1 MGKGE
6 VQKRGIRRR
15 QLKPVVLI
23 VTEGSQT
30 EPKYFDSFR
39 SRQTNIDI
47 QVVSGGA
54 GSGTDYASLVRK
66 AVAYMEKNGLS
77 PQNGDR
83 LWIVADAD
91 VNYNVPDPVAVKS
104 RQLETAK
111 KNAAKHGIQIA
122 LSNPCFEIW
131 FLLHFKYTSGHLQ
144 DYSAVLAQLR
154 SYLPDYEKTVDVA
167 AILAEH
173 TEQAMHNAEKLAA
186 YHTKNGHTDLRSIEV
201 NPYTGVHELV
211 DSIR

>member
-6 VQKRGIRRR
+6 VQKRGVRRR

-66 AVAYMEKNGLS
+66 ATTYMEKNGLS
-77 PQNGDR
+77 TRNGDR

-91 VNYNVPDPVAVKS
+91 VNYNVADPMTVKS
-104 RQLETAK
+104 RQLEAAK

-122 LSNPCFEIW
+122 LSNPCFEVW
-131 FLLHFKYTSGHLQ
+131 FLLHFKYSSGHLQ

-154 SYLPDYEKTVDVA
+154 SYLPSYEKVGNITA
-167 AILAEH
+167 ALAGH
-173 TEQAMHNAEKLAA
+173 TEQAIRNAEKLEI
-186 YHTKNGHTDLRSIEV
+186 YHKGNGHTDLCSIET
-201 NPYTGVHELV
+201 NPYTGVYKLV

>member
-47 QVVSGGA
+47 QVISGGA

-83 LWIVADAD
+83 L
-91 VNYNVPDPVAVKS
+91 
-104 RQLETAK
+104 
-111 KNAAKHGIQIA
+111 
-122 LSNPCFEIW
+122 
-131 FLLHFKYTSGHLQ
+131 
-144 DYSAVLAQLR
+144 
-154 SYLPDYEKTVDVA
+154 
-167 AILAEH
+167 
-173 TEQAMHNAEKLAA
+173 
-186 YHTKNGHTDLRSIEV
+186 
-201 NPYTGVHELV
+201 
-211 DSIR
+211 